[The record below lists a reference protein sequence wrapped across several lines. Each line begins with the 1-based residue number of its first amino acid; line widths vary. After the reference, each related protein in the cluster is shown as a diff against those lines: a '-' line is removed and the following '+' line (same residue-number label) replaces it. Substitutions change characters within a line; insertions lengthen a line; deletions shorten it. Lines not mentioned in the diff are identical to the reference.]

1 MWNYLGRRLLTSLS
15 ILIGVSVLTFLM
27 IHVMPGDPVKVMTG
41 RLTTS
46 PERIEQLREEL
57 GFNAPIPVQYLKY
70 VERFLRGDMGTSIR
84 NNRPVFSQ
92 IREQLPSTVKLAL
105 LTITISTILGIFVG
119 LISAATKYSVL
130 DRVLSFVSLTV
141 ISIPT
146 YFLALLLILLFS
158 VRLKWVPAVARA
170 DDPRGI
176 ILPSISLALGEAFWL
191 GRIVRNSVIEEANK
205 AYPNLAK
212 SKGVSRVGILVR
224 HILPNVL
231 IPIATAI
238 SIQLVYILA
247 GSVVIE
253 SIFARQG
260 IGSLAVLGIKNQ
272 DFPLIQGTVTIMAAI
287 YVVVNTV
294 TDLFYAVVD
303 PRVRLG

>member
-1 MWNYLGRRLLTSLS
+1 MCSSDL
-15 ILIGVSVLTFLM
+15 
-27 IHVMPGDPVKVMTG
+27 
-41 RLTTS
+41 
-46 PERIEQLREEL
+46 
-57 GFNAPIPVQYLKY
+57 
-70 VERFLRGDMGTSIR
+70 
-84 NNRPVFSQ
+84 
-92 IREQLPSTVKLAL
+92 
-105 LTITISTILGIFVG
+105 
-119 LISAATKYSVL
+119 
-130 DRVLSFVSLTV
+130 
-141 ISIPT
+141 
-146 YFLALLLILLFS
+146 
-158 VRLKWVPAVARA
+158 
-170 DDPRGI
+170 DPRGI

-253 SIFARQG
+253 SIFAWQG

-287 YVVVNTV
+287 YVVVNTI